1 MIEIDI
7 LNKLNAPTREERL
20 ANLKEVLK
28 TAKFPPMVPQ
38 YINNHIHTTYSFS
51 PYSPTAAV
59 YAARMEGLCTAG
71 IIDHDS
77 ISGAREFLAAAEL
90 VGMPVTVGMEC
101 RVSMDGTAMQGKRTN
116 NPDQVGVSYMTIQSV
131 PHDKIEQLNAWFAP
145 YRAARGRRN
154 RAMVEKINALL
165 DGIALD
171 YDRDVLPLS
180 EAKED
185 GGVTERHLMYAL
197 AKKMAQKAG
206 KGQPMVDYLASIGL
220 SLSEKQKTQMLDTA
234 YPFYEYDLL
243 GILKSAFVPKIY
255 IDATEECPNVRDVAK
270 LCDEIDA
277 LLCYAYLGD
286 VTASVTGDKKAQK
299 FEDDYLD
306 DVIACIKDCGIRAV
320 TYMPTRNTPEQLTR
334 LRRLCDENGLFQVSG
349 EDINSPRQSFV
360 IKAMENPLFSKY
372 QTAFSIFPI
381 CHIPVFPLL
390 QILHKHN
397 SGKNASAT
405 EDLSFVFQSVE
416 TNTGCGYRHCRP
428 HKRSVHTRE
437 TICADL
443 SYGNDC

>member
-1 MIEIDI
+1 MIDIQI
-7 LNKLNAPTREERL
+7 LNKLNAPTKEERL
-20 ANLKEVLK
+20 ANLREVLK
-28 TAKFPPMVPQ
+28 TTSFPPAVPQ

-77 ISGAREFLAAAEL
+77 ISGAREFLEAAEL
-90 VGMPVTVGMEC
+90 IQMPVTIGMEC
-101 RVSMDGTAMQGKRTN
+101 RASMDGTAMEGRRTN

-131 PHDKIEQLNAWFAP
+131 PHDKIDEVNAFFAP
-145 YRAARGRRN
+145 YREARHRRN

-165 DGIALD
+165 DGIALN

-197 AKKMAQKAG
+197 AKKMVEKAG
-206 KGQPMVDYLASIGL
+206 KGQSMVKYLSSIGL
-220 SLSEKQKTQMLDTA
+220 SLSEKQKAQMLDTE
-234 YPFYEYDLL
+234 YDFYEYDLL

-255 IDATEECPNVRDVAK
+255 IDATDECPNVRDVAK
-270 LCDEIDA
+270 LCEKVDA

-306 DVIACIKDCGIRAV
+306 DVIAAIRECGIRAV
-320 TYMPTRNTPEQLTR
+320 TYMPTRNTPEQLAR
-334 LRRLCDENGLFQVSG
+334 LRKLCDENGLLQVSG

-360 IKAMENPLFSKY
+360 IRAMENPMFSNLIDS
-372 QTAFSIFPI
+372 TWMLI
-381 CHIPVFPLL
+381 
-390 QILHKHN
+390 
-397 SGKNASAT
+397 
-405 EDLSFVFQSVE
+405 
-416 TNTGCGYRHCRP
+416 RHEKGEC
-428 HKRSVHTRE
+428 K
-437 TICADL
+437 L
-443 SYGNDC
+443 

>member
-1 MIEIDI
+1 MIDIQI
-7 LNKLNAPTREERL
+7 LNKLNAPTKEERL
-20 ANLKEVLK
+20 ANLREVLK
-28 TAKFPPMVPQ
+28 TTSFPPAVPQ

-77 ISGAREFLAAAEL
+77 ISGAREFLEAAEL
-90 VGMPVTVGMEC
+90 IQMPVTIGMEC
-101 RVSMDGTAMQGKRTN
+101 RASMDGTAMEGRRTN

-131 PHDKIEQLNAWFAP
+131 PHDKIDEVNAFFAP
-145 YRAARGRRN
+145 YREARHRRN

-165 DGIALD
+165 DGIQLD

-180 EAKED
+180 EAKEN

-197 AKKMAQKAG
+197 AKKMVEKAG
-206 KGQPMVDYLASIGL
+206 KGQSMVDYLSSIGL
-220 SLSEKQKTQMLDTA
+220 SLSEKQKAQMLDTE
-234 YPFYEYDLL
+234 YDFYAYDLL

-255 IDATEECPNVRDVAK
+255 IDATDECPNVRDVAT
-270 LCDEIDA
+270 LCDKVDA

-306 DVIACIKDCGIRAV
+306 DVIAAIRECGIRAV
-320 TYMPTRNTPEQLTR
+320 TYMPTRNTPEQLAR
-334 LRRLCDENGLFQVSG
+334 LRKLCDENGLLQVSG

-360 IKAMENPLFSKY
+360 IRAMENPMFSNLIDS
-372 QTAFSIFPI
+372 TWMLI
-381 CHIPVFPLL
+381 
-390 QILHKHN
+390 
-397 SGKNASAT
+397 
-405 EDLSFVFQSVE
+405 
-416 TNTGCGYRHCRP
+416 RHEKGEC
-428 HKRSVHTRE
+428 K
-437 TICADL
+437 L
-443 SYGNDC
+443 